1 MTSNTSRMAWIV
13 LHAQTMLDNSN
24 SRKDRRAVMDLT
36 VATVAIQPI
45 NSLTTMEMEKVA

>member
-24 SRKDRRAVMDLT
+24 SRKDRRAVMNLT
-36 VATVAIQPI
+36 VATVAIRPVSSP
-45 NSLTTMEMEKVA
+45 NTMEMEKVA